1 METRYVMLWDGG
13 LYHSNNTN
21 VFTLE
26 GIREQFVEMLGKEID
41 STTTFNHAEYLDD
54 DPITTDFDG
63 LVDAMIEAGSFGR
76 PYFIFGTELA
86 ELGGDFVQASLVS
99 LEE

>member
-1 METRYVMLWDGG
+1 METRYVMLWNGG
-13 LYHSNNTN
+13 LFHSNTN

-26 GIREQFVEMLGKEID
+26 GIREQFVKMLGKEID
-41 STTTFNHAEYLDD
+41 STTTFNHAMDLDD

-63 LVDAMIEAGSFGR
+63 LVNAMIEAGNYGM

-86 ELGGDFVQASLVS
+86 ERGGDFVQASLVS
-99 LEE
+99 LAE